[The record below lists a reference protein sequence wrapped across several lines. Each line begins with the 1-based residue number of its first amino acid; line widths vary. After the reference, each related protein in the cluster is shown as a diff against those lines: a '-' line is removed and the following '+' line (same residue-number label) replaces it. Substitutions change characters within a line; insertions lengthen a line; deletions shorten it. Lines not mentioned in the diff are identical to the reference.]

1 MAVLKVPFERKE
13 AGMSKR
19 KFALL
24 AVCAGLFVNLSF
36 AATKKSERHRNQLA
50 DWSDGALRN
59 GDLPDTGSIVSGSG
73 SGFQLG
79 GGYKRSGPPNPEPIS
94 MPDNWNGGA
103 GNWSSSNWSTGS
115 SPGATNDVTIYS
127 GCACDYVTLDVS
139 ATINSLTLGGA
150 TGGTGTSVLTDA
162 GAAQT
167 LTITQGLTIG
177 QTGVLNL
184 SGIGSAVTA
193 GADSSNAGQIQ
204 LSNGSSLFINADLDN
219 SGNIFTNGGASA
231 VNVTATLTN
240 EAGGQLILNGPGDT
254 ATLGGLANAGTVD
267 VENGSTLQIN
277 GDVSNSGTLGT
288 SLNGGSGGN
297 TLNITGTLTNNNA
310 FELLG
315 AGDKATLGGLVNSA
329 GLDVDH
335 GSTLQINGDA
345 INSGVVTTNNAGL
358 GGGNQINISGML
370 TNQVTGEF
378 NLLGPGDMATLG
390 SLDNSGL
397 VGVFNG
403 STMQVNGGV
412 TNEGIAQ
419 FIVDGGSTATMSSLD
434 NSAFID
440 VKSGSTLQVNGD
452 ATNSGNIVTDFNGTG
467 GAMVNIIGMLT
478 NQAGGQFALLGPGD
492 MATLG
497 SLDNSGLVNVESDHS
512 TLQKNGDV
520 SNSGGIYTSL
530 NGSGGNTININGTLT
545 NSGTFELGGPGD
557 TGTIGSGVTNNAGG
571 LVDVE
576 NGSTL
581 TITGDV
587 NNSASLSTN
596 QFGTGGGNNLT
607 ITGTLTNQASGQFV
621 LNGPSGPGIRL

>member
-231 VNVTATLTN
+231 VNVTGTLTN
-240 EAGGQLILNGPGDT
+240 EAGGQFILNGPGDT
-254 ATLGGLANAGTVD
+254 AALGGLANSGLVD
-267 VENGSTLQIN
+267 VENGSMLQIN
-277 GDVSNSGTLGT
+277 GDVTNSFALATDSMDL
-288 SLNGGSGGN
+288 GGSN
-297 TLNITGTLTNNNA
+297 TLNITGTLTNTGT
-310 FELLG
+310 F
-315 AGDKATLGGLVNSA
+315 
-329 GLDVDH
+329 
-335 GSTLQINGDA
+335 
-345 INSGVVTTNNAGL
+345 
-358 GGGNQINISGML
+358 
-370 TNQVTGEF
+370 QV
-378 NLLGPGDMATLG
+378 LGPSDMATLG
-390 SLDNSGL
+390 SLVNS
-397 VGVFNG
+397 
-403 STMQVNGGV
+403 
-412 TNEGIAQ
+412 
-419 FIVDGGSTATMSSLD
+419 
-434 NSAFID
+434 
-440 VKSGSTLQVNGD
+440 
-452 ATNSGNIVTDFNGTG
+452 
-467 GAMVNIIGMLT
+467 
-478 NQAGGQFALLGPGD
+478 
-492 MATLG
+492 
-497 SLDNSGLVNVESDHS
+497 
-512 TLQKNGDV
+512 
-520 SNSGGIYTSL
+520 
-530 NGSGGNTININGTLT
+530 
-545 NSGTFELGGPGD
+545 
-557 TGTIGSGVTNNAGG
+557 G

-581 TITGDV
+581 LISGDV
-587 NNSASLSTN
+587 NNS
-596 QFGTGGGNNLT
+596 
-607 ITGTLTNQASGQFV
+607 GTLATD
-621 LNGPSGPGIRL
+621 